1 MYPGF
6 LSSALDFGLKSTD
19 FLSLP
24 KFFYTGVSSFWAM
37 HVSQE
42 SFVAKSSIPDT
53 KQGDS
58 EFMPHHH
65 DTAWKQNSGS
75 PTLGA
80 KECLSDPK
88 PREIKISN
96 LREMSFVQTQSA
108 SNAFLLKLCS

>member
-1 MYPGF
+1 
-6 LSSALDFGLKSTD
+6 
-19 FLSLP
+19 
-24 KFFYTGVSSFWAM
+24 M
-37 HVSQE
+37 HGSQE

-65 DTAWKQNSGS
+65 DTAWEQDSVF

-80 KECLSDPK
+80 KEYLSDPK

-96 LREMSFVQTQSA
+96 LREMSFMQTQSA